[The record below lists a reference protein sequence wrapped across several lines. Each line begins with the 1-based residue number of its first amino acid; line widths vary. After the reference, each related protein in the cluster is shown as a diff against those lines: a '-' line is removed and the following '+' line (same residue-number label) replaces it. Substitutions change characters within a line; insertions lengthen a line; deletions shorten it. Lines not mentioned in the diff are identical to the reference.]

1 MSVLQKTY
9 SEEIVKKLTDR
20 HQIKNAHL
28 VPKLQKVIIHMGIA
42 EITKDKNAIQ
52 ACENEL
58 SLITGQR
65 PIKTLAKVSISNFK
79 LREGQV
85 LGLKTTLRGKRM
97 YDFVYK
103 FCNIVCPRM
112 RDFRGF
118 KKRAD
123 GQGNYS
129 LGIDDHQVFPELNL
143 DDVKR
148 AQGMHITFVTSTSS
162 DEECLDLLT
171 ELGIP
176 FKKST

>member
-1 MSVLQKTY
+1 MSVLQKKY
-9 SEEIVKKLTDR
+9 NSEIIDR
-20 HQIKNAHL
+20 LKERHDIKNTFL
-28 VPKLQKVIIHMGIA
+28 VPKLQKVIVHMGIA
-42 EITKDKNAIQ
+42 EITKDKSAIQ
-52 ACENEL
+52 ACEKEL
-58 SLITGQR
+58 TLITGQR

-118 KKRAD
+118 NKKGD
-123 GQGNYS
+123 GQGNYN

-148 AQGMHITFVTSTSS
+148 AQGMHITFVTTTKN
-162 DEECLDLLT
+162 EEVSLDLLT

-176 FKKST
+176 FKKS

>member
-1 MSVLQKTY
+1 MSFLQKKYT
-9 SEEIVKKLTDR
+9 SEITKNLQER
-20 HQIKNAHL
+20 HSIGNVML
-28 VPKLQKVIIHMGIA
+28 VPKLEKVIVHMGIA

-52 ACENEL
+52 ACESEL

-65 PIKTLAKVSISNFK
+65 PIKTLAKLSISNFK
-79 LREGQV
+79 LREGQI

-97 YDFVYK
+97 YDFVYR

-118 KKRAD
+118 RRKGD

-176 FKKST
+176 FKKSN